1 MKRRLTIGLSW
12 IAVAAFLLV
21 VPTTLAAPTSPPAGV
36 TGMALD
42 GRVELAWQPASGAVA
57 YAVYR
62 GTSQGAITTRVTP
75 PTGAP
80 DTSFADTTVANGTTY
95 FYAVRSIDSGGESA
109 NSLVVQAKPQSAS
122 CSSGNYV
129 VVENCRPGDTTWNVT
144 NPGTISGF
152 ATASSINKG
161 ESVDIKVDTTGAFRM
176 EVYRTGYYG
185 GRLGRLFSTSL
196 GLAATPQPACND
208 DAATGLIDCSNWSVS
223 AKLTTT
229 QNWPSGVYLL
239 RLVRTDNNSDTQ
251 VLLAV
256 RDDARPSDLLYGVG
270 FSTYQAYNNYG
281 GRSLYDWNSWGD
293 STVSGAARAVKV
305 SFNRPFVQPNFAS
318 HDWYTWTDLP
328 MVSWL
333 ERMGYSVTY
342 TANTDLERHPERVR
356 DHRAY
361 IMAGHDEYWSA
372 GMRSALEQA
381 RTAGTSIFSP
391 SGNAI
396 YWKVRFENSPSGA
409 QDRVMVCYKST
420 QSGGPDPS
428 GIPTGTWRDPAG
440 ANNPENALLGSM
452 YVGDNDYGYAPMVV
466 SAAQGADPIWRY
478 TPVANQSSGSMSL
491 GTNLIGWEWDARVS
505 NGREPAGVKVVASR
519 TMSGLILQ
527 DAGHVYADGSATV
540 QSVKYLAPS
549 GALVFNAGTNNWS
562 LGLGDGDGGLYEP
575 DSTMQQATTNL
586 IADMGVQP
594 ESPMSGIQLDAN
606 NPPTV
611 TSRSPADGA
620 TGVSPGTTVRATFS
634 RTMDAS
640 TITSTS
646 FKLTPQG
653 GTAIAATVSYDP
665 GTRIATLTPSVQLA
679 LSKTYTASLAT
690 TIRAQNGNPLA
701 SAVTW
706 TFTTAATP
714 PSAPTVTAT
723 VPTAG
728 ATNVSAAS
736 TVQATFSRDMDPS
749 TITTASF
756 TLTPQGGSAVA
767 TTVSYD
773 PTTRRATLV
782 PSALLSYAGTYTAR
796 LTTQVLAADGAPLA
810 TDVTW
815 SFGTEASP
823 PPPSVIERTPDAG
836 ATGVSVTTAVR
847 ATFSRAMNA
856 STITGSSL
864 TLTRQG
870 GSAVAATVSYDAA
883 TNAATLTP
891 TSTLATNT
899 TYTVNVSTQVAAA
912 DGVPL
917 ASAVSWTFTTNATVC
932 PCSLFPSTL
941 QPASQNLSTQDGRGG
956 AGPWSYEMGVK
967 IQVDQPMQIN
977 AIRFYKS
984 SLETGTHIG
993 RIWTGAGQPI
1003 TQVTF
1008 QSETSSGWQQQAL
1021 ATPLTLAPNTVYV
1034 VSVGFNAY
1042 YSSTSG
1048 GLTAQVTSGALR
1060 SVADGQNG
1068 VHGSAAGLFP
1078 TSSYNSSN
1086 YFVDV
1091 SASVASPGAPPT
1103 VTQRTPAIGATGVGP
1118 RNAVSATFS
1127 RYMDPSTITGS
1138 SFTLTRQGGTAVAA
1152 TVAYDP
1158 LTQTATLTP
1167 SSPLATSTT
1176 YTANLAASITAAD
1189 GVPLAGAVSWTF
1201 TTSSTI
1207 CPCSLFASTL
1217 LPAFTNLPTQDGRGG
1232 AGPWSYEMGV
1242 KIQVDQPMQIDSIR
1256 FFKSLLETGTHV
1268 GRIWTASGTQVA
1280 QVAFQNETGSGWQE
1294 QALSTPV
1301 ILQAN
1306 TVYVVTV
1313 GFNAYYSSTSGG
1325 LATQIVAGPLRSVA
1339 DGQNGVHSSAAGL
1352 FPTSTYNSS
1361 NYFVD
1366 LSASIPS
1373 ASAAPTVTQRTPASG
1388 ATGVGVNSALTATF
1402 SRAMNPSTLTSSS
1415 FTLTPQGGSA
1425 VAGTVSYDS
1434 ATNTA
1439 TLTPS
1444 AQLQTNTTYTANLTS
1459 AVAAADGVALASAVS
1474 WSFTTSASV
1483 CPCSLFPSTLLPAF
1497 TNLPTQDGRGG
1508 AGPWSYEMGVKIQVD
1523 QPMQIDAVRF
1533 YKGSLET
1540 GTHVGR
1546 IWTASGTQLAQVT
1559 FQNETG
1565 SGWQQQALSAP
1576 ISLLPN
1582 TVYVVSVGFN
1592 AAYSVTASG
1601 LATQVV
1607 SGPLRS
1613 VADGQNGVHSSAAGL
1628 FPTSSYSSSN
1638 YFVDLVASPATVAP
1652 PAAPTVTSRGPG
1664 AGATGVAIT
1673 SKATATFS
1681 RAMNPSTLTSSS
1693 FTLTPQGGSAVAGTV
1708 SYDSATN
1715 TATLTPSAQLQT
1727 NTTYTANL
1735 TTTVAADDGVPLAS
1749 AVSWSFTTSA
1759 PTPAPTVTSR
1769 GPGAGATGVAI
1780 TSKATATFSRAMN
1793 PSTLTSSSFTLT
1805 PQGGSAVAGTVSYD
1819 SATNTATLT
1828 PSAQLQTN
1836 TTYTAN
1842 LTSAVAA
1849 ADGVAL
1855 ASAVS
1860 WSFTTSASVCPCS
1873 LFPSTLLPAF
1883 TNLPTQDGRG
1893 GAGPWSYE
1901 MGVKI
1906 QVDQPMQI
1914 DAVRFYKGS
1923 LETGTHV
1930 GRIWTAS
1937 GTQLAQVTFQ
1947 NETGSG
1953 WQQQALSA
1961 PISLLP
1967 NTVYVVSVGFNAAY
1981 SVTASGLATQVVSG
1995 PLRSVADGQNGV
2007 HSSAAG
2013 LFPTSSYSSS
2023 NYFVDLV
2030 ASPATVAPPA
2040 APTVTS
2046 RGPGAG
2052 ATGVAITSKATA
2064 TFSRAMNPSTLT
2076 SSSFTLTPQGG
2087 SAVAGT
2093 VSYDSATNTA
2103 TLTPSAQLQ
2112 TNTTYTANLTTTVAA
2127 DDGVPLASAVSW
2139 SFTTSA
2145 SVCPC
2150 SLFPSTL
2157 LPAFTN
2163 LPTQDGR
2170 GGAGPWSYEMGVKI
2184 QVDQPMQIDA
2194 VRFYKGSL
2202 ETGTHV
2208 GRIWTAS
2215 GTQLAQVTFQNETGS
2230 GWQQQALSAPI
2241 SLLPNTVYVV
2251 SVGFNAAYSV
2261 TASGLATQVVSGP
2274 LRSVA
2279 DGQNGVHSSAAGLFP
2294 TSSYNSGNYFVDLRV
2309 SPIS

>member
-1 MKRRLTIGLSW
+1 MKRRLSIGLSW
-12 IAVAAFLLV
+12 VAAAAFLLV
-21 VPTTLAAPTSPPAGV
+21 VPTTFAAPSAPPVGV

-62 GTSQGAITTRVTP
+62 GTSQTAITTRVTP

-80 DTSFADTTVANGTTY
+80 DISFADTTVANGTTY
-95 FYAVRSIDSGGESA
+95 YYAVRSIDSGGESA
-109 NSLVVQAKPQSAS
+109 NSLVVQARPQTAS
-122 CSSGNYV
+122 CSTGNYV
-129 VVENCRPGDTTWNVT
+129 VVENCRPGDTTWRVT
-144 NPGTISGF
+144 NPGGISGF
-152 ATASSINKG
+152 ATATSINKG
-161 ESVDIKVDTTGAFRM
+161 ESVDVKVDSAGSFRM

-185 GRLGRLFSTSL
+185 GKLGRLFSTSL
-196 GLAATPQPACND
+196 GLAATPQPACTEE
-208 DAATGLIDCSNWSVS
+208 ASTGLVDCSNWSVS

-229 QNWPSGVYLL
+229 QSWPSGVYLL

-251 VLLAV
+251 VLLAI

-281 GRSLYDWNSWGD
+281 GRSLYNWNSWGD

-328 MVSWL
+328 FVSWM
-333 ERMGYSVTY
+333 ERSGYSVTY
-342 TANTDLERHPERVR
+342 TSNTDLERHAERVR

-372 GMRSALEQA
+372 GMRSALEQG
-381 RTAGTSIFSP
+381 RNAGTSILSP

-396 YWKVRFENSPSGA
+396 YWKVRFENSPTGG

-452 YVGDNDYGYAPMVV
+452 YVGDNDYGYSPLVV

-478 TPVANQSSGSMSL
+478 TPVASSGSPSL
-491 GTNLIGWEWDARVS
+491 GTNLVGWEWDARVS

-527 DAGHVYADGSATV
+527 DAGAVYADGSATV

-575 DSTMQQATTNL
+575 DSTIQQATTNI

-594 ESPMSGIQLDAN
+594 ETPPAGIQLDAN

-620 TGVSPGTTVRATFS
+620 TAVSPGTTVRATFS

-665 GTRIATLTPSVQLA
+665 GTRVATLTPSAQLA
-679 LSKTYTASLAT
+679 LTKTYTASLAT

-714 PSAPTVTAT
+714 PSPPTVTTT

-736 TVQATFSRDMDPS
+736 TVQATFSRDMDAS

-756 TLTPQGGSAVA
+756 TLTPQGGSPVA
-767 TTVSYD
+767 TTATYD

-796 LTTQVLAADGAPLA
+796 VTTQALAADGTPLA
-810 TDVTW
+810 SDVTW
-815 SFGTEASP
+815 TFTTEASP
-823 PPPSVIERTPDAG
+823 PPPSVIERTPDAA

-856 STITGSSL
+856 STITGSSF

-870 GSAVAATVSYDAA
+870 GSAVTATVAYDAT

-891 TSTLATNT
+891 SSTLATNT
-899 TYTVNVSTQVAAA
+899 SYTANLTTSVAAA

-917 ASAVSWTFTTNATVC
+917 ATAVSWTFTTNATVC

-967 IQVDQPMQIN
+967 IQVDQAMQIN
-977 AIRFYKS
+977 AIRFFKS
-984 SLETGTHIG
+984 SLETGSHIG
-993 RIWTGAGQPI
+993 RVWTASGQPI

-1008 QSETSSGWQQQAL
+1008 QNETSSGWQQQAL
-1021 ATPLTLAPNTVYV
+1021 VTPLTLAPNTVYV

-1048 GLTAQVTSGALR
+1048 GLTTQITSGALR

-1068 VHGSAAGLFP
+1068 LHGSSAGIFP

-1091 SASVASPGAPPT
+1091 SASVAAPGAPPT
-1103 VTQRTPAIGATGVGP
+1103 VTQRTPANGAIGVGP

-1127 RYMDPSTITGS
+1127 RYMDPATITGS

-1152 TVAYDP
+1152 TVTYDP
-1158 LTQTATLTP
+1158 STQTATLTP

-1176 YTANLAASITAAD
+1176 YTANIAASITAAD
-1189 GVPLAGAVSWTF
+1189 GVPLASAVSWTF
-1201 TTSSTI
+1201 TTSTTI
-1207 CPCSLFASTL
+1207 
-1217 LPAFTNLPTQDGRGG
+1217 
-1232 AGPWSYEMGV
+1232 
-1242 KIQVDQPMQIDSIR
+1242 
-1256 FFKSLLETGTHV
+1256 
-1268 GRIWTASGTQVA
+1268 
-1280 QVAFQNETGSGWQE
+1280 
-1294 QALSTPV
+1294 
-1301 ILQAN
+1301 
-1306 TVYVVTV
+1306 
-1313 GFNAYYSSTSGG
+1313 
-1325 LATQIVAGPLRSVA
+1325 
-1339 DGQNGVHSSAAGL
+1339 
-1352 FPTSTYNSS
+1352 
-1361 NYFVD
+1361 
-1366 LSASIPS
+1366 
-1373 ASAAPTVTQRTPASG
+1373 
-1388 ATGVGVNSALTATF
+1388 
-1402 SRAMNPSTLTSSS
+1402 
-1415 FTLTPQGGSA
+1415 
-1425 VAGTVSYDS
+1425 
-1434 ATNTA
+1434 
-1439 TLTPS
+1439 
-1444 AQLQTNTTYTANLTS
+1444 
-1459 AVAAADGVALASAVS
+1459 
-1474 WSFTTSASV
+1474 

-1523 QPMQIDAVRF
+1523 QAMQIDSIRF
-1533 YKGSLET
+1533 YKSLLET
-1540 GTHVGR
+1540 GTHIGR

-1559 FQNETG
+1559 FQGETG
-1565 SGWQQQALSAP
+1565 SGWQQQALATP
-1576 ISLLPN
+1576 VSLLPN

-1601 LATQVV
+1601 LATQIV

-1613 VADGQNGVHSSAAGL
+1613 VADGQNGVHGPAAGV

-1652 PAAPTVTSRGPG
+1652 PAAPTVTSRTP
-1664 AGATGVAIT
+1664 AVGATGVTVT
-1673 SKATATFS
+1673 STVRATFS
-1681 RAMNPSTLTSSS
+1681 RAMNAATLTNSS

-1708 SYDSATN
+1708 TYDSGTN
-1715 TATLTPSAQLQT
+1715 TATLTPTSQLAT
-1727 NTTYTANL
+1727 NTTYSANL
-1735 TTTVAADDGVPLAS
+1735 TTTVAAADGVPLAS
-1749 AVSWSFTTSA
+1749 AVSWT
-1759 PTPAPTVTSR
+1759 
-1769 GPGAGATGVAI
+1769 
-1780 TSKATATFSRAMN
+1780 
-1793 PSTLTSSSFTLT
+1793 
-1805 PQGGSAVAGTVSYD
+1805 
-1819 SATNTATLT
+1819 
-1828 PSAQLQTN
+1828 
-1836 TTYTAN
+1836 
-1842 LTSAVAA
+1842 
-1849 ADGVAL
+1849 
-1855 ASAVS
+1855 
-1860 WSFTTSASVCPCS
+1860 FTTSASVCPCS

-1883 TNLPTQDGRG
+1883 TNLPTQDGRA

-1906 QVDQPMQI
+1906 QVDQAMQI
-1914 DAVRFYKGS
+1914 DSIRFFKGS
-1923 LETGTHV
+1923 LETGTHI

-1947 NETGSG
+1947 GETGSG
-1953 WQQQALSA
+1953 WQQQALA
-1961 PISLLP
+1961 TPVSLLP

-1981 SVTASGLATQVVSG
+1981 SVTASGLATQIVSG

-2007 HSSAAG
+2007 HGPAAG
-2013 LFPTSSYSSS
+2013 VFPTSSYSSS

-2030 ASPATVAPPA
+2030 ASAP
-2040 APTVTS
+2040 
-2046 RGPGAG
+2046 
-2052 ATGVAITSKATA
+2052 
-2064 TFSRAMNPSTLT
+2064 
-2076 SSSFTLTPQGG
+2076 
-2087 SAVAGT
+2087 
-2093 VSYDSATNTA
+2093 
-2103 TLTPSAQLQ
+2103 
-2112 TNTTYTANLTTTVAA
+2112 
-2127 DDGVPLASAVSW
+2127 
-2139 SFTTSA
+2139 
-2145 SVCPC
+2145 
-2150 SLFPSTL
+2150 
-2157 LPAFTN
+2157 
-2163 LPTQDGR
+2163 
-2170 GGAGPWSYEMGVKI
+2170 
-2184 QVDQPMQIDA
+2184 
-2194 VRFYKGSL
+2194 
-2202 ETGTHV
+2202 
-2208 GRIWTAS
+2208 
-2215 GTQLAQVTFQNETGS
+2215 
-2230 GWQQQALSAPI
+2230 
-2241 SLLPNTVYVV
+2241 
-2251 SVGFNAAYSV
+2251 
-2261 TASGLATQVVSGP
+2261 
-2274 LRSVA
+2274 
-2279 DGQNGVHSSAAGLFP
+2279 
-2294 TSSYNSGNYFVDLRV
+2294 
-2309 SPIS
+2309 